1 MRTAKEINDESIVL
15 LTKKLATLKEM
26 KAEIEESIAR
36 TENTIKMIQEIYN
49 VDQTFTFWQTKT

>member
-49 VDQTFTFWQTKT
+49 VD